1 MLIANRKGH
10 YHFLRGIEPYS
21 AGVIS
26 DPGFEIVHVTL
37 QEWVQWRQGFEVID
51 AHLNQVDVERNA
63 LCGIEL
69 RSPAPFTMQ
78 GFIDFNRDY
87 CEILK
92 QWDLYIDAVNPI
104 ARTNVAPQHAPPE
117 TPVLHGFSYVIPI
130 DKPMPPTVVI
140 AGAGEVRHG
149 ELNIEA
155 IIRSGETDSDALQEK
170 AMLVMKV
177 MEERI
182 DGLGASWN
190 LLKIVNIYTVHPIDE
205 IVESVILPRIGPAR
219 RYGIHWHHTHPPVVD
234 IEFEMDMRGA
244 RQEIFL

>member
-51 AHLNQVDVERNA
+51 AHLNQVDVQRNA

-69 RSPAPFTMQ
+69 RSPTPFTMQ
-78 GFIDFNRDY
+78 GFIGFNRDY

-92 QWDLYIDAVNPI
+92 QWDLYIDAVYPI

-117 TPVLHGFSYVIPI
+117 TPVLHGFSYVIQSTNQCPQ
-130 DKPMPPTVVI
+130 PS
-140 AGAGEVRHG
+140 
-149 ELNIEA
+149 L
-155 IIRSGETDSDALQEK
+155 
-170 AMLVMKV
+170 
-177 MEERI
+177 
-182 DGLGASWN
+182 
-190 LLKIVNIYTVHPIDE
+190 
-205 IVESVILPRIGPAR
+205 
-219 RYGIHWHHTHPPVVD
+219 
-234 IEFEMDMRGA
+234 
-244 RQEIFL
+244 